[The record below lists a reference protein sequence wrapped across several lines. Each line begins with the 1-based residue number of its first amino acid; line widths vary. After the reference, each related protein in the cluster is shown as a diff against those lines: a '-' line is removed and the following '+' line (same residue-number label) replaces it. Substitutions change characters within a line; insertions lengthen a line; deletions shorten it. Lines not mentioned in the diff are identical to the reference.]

1 MSDSNKALKEKL
13 LCSRKNGFDRVD
25 AAELVDMESYCKD
38 YMAFLNVSRTERLC
52 AAETVRLAEQA
63 GYKPLVRGQ
72 ALKAGDKVYV
82 CNRGKSV
89 LLAHVGSK
97 PMSEGA
103 QIAAAQGA
111 GLTALAR
118 ANEISR
124 TAVLRLLDVGAQGV
138 VVPCV
143 ETVEEVREL
152 VRYAKFAPLGNRGF
166 CPTRD
171 GGWGHAAHAVSI
183 SGYMETSNRETLLL
197 PQCETVGCLEH
208 IEEITAMD
216 GVDGIFVGPFDLSIA
231 LGHPG
236 EFNAPVVHDAILRV
250 QAACKRSGKLSIIFT
265 GSAAASRQRFA
276 EGFDSVTMGMD
287 SLFYVE
293 MYKNLVADVWG
304 K

>member
-1 MSDSNKALKEKL
+1 MENTVLEKFHQGRQSL
-13 LCSRKNGFDRVD
+13 GTFSAIGSPLAVESLRYTGLDYVIVD
-25 AAELVDMESYCKD
+25 TEHSPVGIESAA
-38 YMAFLNVSRTERLC
+38 
-52 AAETVRLAEQA
+52 
-63 GYKPLVRGQ
+63 
-72 ALKAGDKVYV
+72 
-82 CNRGKSV
+82 
-89 LLAHVGSK
+89 
-97 PMSEGA
+97 A

-171 GGWGHAAHAVSI
+171 GGWGYAAHATSI
-183 SGYMETSNRETLLL
+183 PAYMETCNREALLL

-208 IEEITAMD
+208 IDEIVALE

-231 LGHPG
+231 LGYPG
-236 EFNAPVVHDAILRV
+236 EFDAPAVREAIARV
-250 QAACKRSGKLSIIFT
+250 QAACRRHGKLSMIFT
-265 GSAAASRQRFA
+265 GNAAASRQRFA
-276 EGFDSVTMGMD
+276 EGFDSVTLSMD
-287 SLFYVE
+287 TLLYVE
-293 MYKNLVADVWG
+293 MYKNLVEDVW
-304 K
+304 KQS

>member
-1 MSDSNKALKEKL
+1 MENTVLEKFHQGRQSL
-13 LCSRKNGFDRVD
+13 GTFSAIGSPLAVESLRYTGLDYVIVD
-25 AAELVDMESYCKD
+25 TEHSPAGIESAA
-38 YMAFLNVSRTERLC
+38 
-52 AAETVRLAEQA
+52 
-63 GYKPLVRGQ
+63 
-72 ALKAGDKVYV
+72 
-82 CNRGKSV
+82 
-89 LLAHVGSK
+89 
-97 PMSEGA
+97 A

-152 VRYAKFAPLGNRGF
+152 VRY
-166 CPTRD
+166 
-171 GGWGHAAHAVSI
+171 AVSI

>member
-1 MSDSNKALKEKL
+1 MENTVLEKFHQGRQSL
-13 LCSRKNGFDRVD
+13 GTFSAIGSPLAVESLRYTGLDYVIVD
-25 AAELVDMESYCKD
+25 TEHSPAGIESAA
-38 YMAFLNVSRTERLC
+38 
-52 AAETVRLAEQA
+52 
-63 GYKPLVRGQ
+63 
-72 ALKAGDKVYV
+72 
-82 CNRGKSV
+82 
-89 LLAHVGSK
+89 
-97 PMSEGA
+97 A

-276 EGFDSVTMGMD
+276 DAKKPGADFRAG
-287 SLFYVE
+287 SLFIPSLPASVPLRTLPGQSPFPHWQYPAPAWSP
-293 MYKNLVADVWG
+293 LPGCRCPHPWRRPCTARPAG
-304 K
+304 AQSP

>member
-1 MSDSNKALKEKL
+1 MI
-13 LCSRKNGFDRVD
+13 VD
-25 AAELVDMESYCKD
+25 TEHSPAGIESAA
-38 YMAFLNVSRTERLC
+38 
-52 AAETVRLAEQA
+52 
-63 GYKPLVRGQ
+63 
-72 ALKAGDKVYV
+72 
-82 CNRGKSV
+82 
-89 LLAHVGSK
+89 
-97 PMSEGA
+97 A

-171 GGWGHAAHAVSI
+171 GGYGYDEVSMQGTDVYFAHA
-183 SGYMETSNRETLLL
+183 NQETLLI

-231 LGHPG
+231 LG
-236 EFNAPVVHDAILRV
+236 
-250 QAACKRSGKLSIIFT
+250 LSLIHI
-265 GSAAASRQRFA
+265 
-276 EGFDSVTMGMD
+276 
-287 SLFYVE
+287 
-293 MYKNLVADVWG
+293 
-304 K
+304 

>member
-1 MSDSNKALKEKL
+1 MENTVLEKFHQGRQSL
-13 LCSRKNGFDRVD
+13 GTFSAIGSPLAVESLRYTGLDYVIVD
-25 AAELVDMESYCKD
+25 TEHSPAGIESAA
-38 YMAFLNVSRTERLC
+38 
-52 AAETVRLAEQA
+52 
-63 GYKPLVRGQ
+63 
-72 ALKAGDKVYV
+72 
-82 CNRGKSV
+82 
-89 LLAHVGSK
+89 
-97 PMSEGA
+97 A

-236 EFNAPVVHDAILRV
+236 EFNAPWSMTPSCGSRRPA
-250 QAACKRSGKLSIIFT
+250 
-265 GSAAASRQRFA
+265 SAAASSPSSLPAVRQPAASGLPRA
-276 EGFDSVTMGMD
+276 LTALPWAWTPCSM
-287 SLFYVE
+287 
-293 MYKNLVADVWG
+293 
-304 K
+304 

>member
-1 MSDSNKALKEKL
+1 MENTVLEKFHQGRQSL
-13 LCSRKNGFDRVD
+13 GTFSAIGSPLAVESLRYTGLDYVIVD
-25 AAELVDMESYCKD
+25 TEHSPAGIESAA
-38 YMAFLNVSRTERLC
+38 
-52 AAETVRLAEQA
+52 
-63 GYKPLVRGQ
+63 
-72 ALKAGDKVYV
+72 
-82 CNRGKSV
+82 
-89 LLAHVGSK
+89 
-97 PMSEGA
+97 A

-171 GGWGHAAHAVSI
+171 GGWGFDAESLQGTEAYFARC
-183 SGYMETSNRETLLL
+183 NRETLLL
-197 PQCETVGCLEH
+197 PQCETRGCLEH

-276 EGFDSVTMGMD
+276 EGFDSVTLGMD

>member
-1 MSDSNKALKEKL
+1 MENTVLEKFHQGRQSL
-13 LCSRKNGFDRVD
+13 GTFSAIGSPLAVESLRYTGLDYVIVD
-25 AAELVDMESYCKD
+25 TEHSPAGIESAA
-38 YMAFLNVSRTERLC
+38 
-52 AAETVRLAEQA
+52 
-63 GYKPLVRGQ
+63 
-72 ALKAGDKVYV
+72 
-82 CNRGKSV
+82 
-89 LLAHVGSK
+89 
-97 PMSEGA
+97 A

-171 GGWGHAAHAVSI
+171 GGYGYDEVSMQGTDVYFAHA
-183 SGYMETSNRETLLL
+183 NQETLLI

-231 LGHPG
+231 LGRPMAFDCD
-236 EFNAPVVHDAILRV
+236 EMRAALDRILNACHKNNKMAFIFCGDA
-250 QAACKRSGKLSIIFT
+250 QAAKAR
-265 GSAAASRQRFA
+265 AAQ
-276 EGFDSVTMGMD
+276 GFDSVTAGLDIMALVD
-287 SLFYVE
+287 SYRAMVQ
-293 MYKNLVADVWG
+293 DIRG
-304 K
+304 

>member
-1 MSDSNKALKEKL
+1 MENTVLEKFHQGRQSL
-13 LCSRKNGFDRVD
+13 GTFSAIGSPLAVESLRYTGLDYVIVD
-25 AAELVDMESYCKD
+25 TEHSPAGIESAA
-38 YMAFLNVSRTERLC
+38 
-52 AAETVRLAEQA
+52 
-63 GYKPLVRGQ
+63 
-72 ALKAGDKVYV
+72 
-82 CNRGKSV
+82 
-89 LLAHVGSK
+89 
-97 PMSEGA
+97 A

-231 LGHPG
+231 LGRPMAFDCD
-236 EFNAPVVHDAILRV
+236 EMRAALDRILNACHKNNKMAFIFCGDA
-250 QAACKRSGKLSIIFT
+250 QAAKAR
-265 GSAAASRQRFA
+265 AAQ
-276 EGFDSVTMGMD
+276 GFDSVTAGLDIMALVD
-287 SLFYVE
+287 SYRAMVQ
-293 MYKNLVADVWG
+293 DIRG
-304 K
+304 

>member
-1 MSDSNKALKEKL
+1 MENTVLEKFHQGRQSL
-13 LCSRKNGFDRVD
+13 GTFSAIGSPLAVESLRYTGLDYVIVD
-25 AAELVDMESYCKD
+25 TEHSPAGIESAA
-38 YMAFLNVSRTERLC
+38 
-52 AAETVRLAEQA
+52 
-63 GYKPLVRGQ
+63 
-72 ALKAGDKVYV
+72 
-82 CNRGKSV
+82 
-89 LLAHVGSK
+89 
-97 PMSEGA
+97 A

-171 GGWGHAAHAVSI
+171 GGYGYDEVSMQGTDVYFAHA
-183 SGYMETSNRETLLL
+183 NQETLLI

>member
-1 MSDSNKALKEKL
+1 MY
-13 LCSRKNGFDRVD
+13 CVKNIKDDIFWVGGNDR
-25 AAELVDMESYCKD
+25 
-38 YMAFLNVSRTERLC
+38 
-52 AAETVRLAEQA
+52 RLALFENVF
-63 GYKPLVRGQ
+63 PIPRGVSYN
-72 ALKAGDKVYV
+72 AYV
-82 CNRGKSV
+82 VLDEKTV
-89 LLAHVGSK
+89 LLDTVDKAVSGVFFENIEHVLAGRKLDYVIVDTEHS
-97 PMSEGA
+97 PAGIESAAA

>member
-1 MSDSNKALKEKL
+1 
-13 LCSRKNGFDRVD
+13 
-25 AAELVDMESYCKD
+25 MES
-38 YMAFLNVSRTERLC
+38 
-52 AAETVRLAEQA
+52 AA
-63 GYKPLVRGQ
+63 
-72 ALKAGDKVYV
+72 
-82 CNRGKSV
+82 
-89 LLAHVGSK
+89 
-97 PMSEGA
+97 A

-124 TAVLRLLDVGAQGV
+124 TAVLRLLDVGAQVWWSPAWRPWRKSGSWSGM
-138 VVPCV
+138 PSSRLWG
-143 ETVEEVREL
+143 TG
-152 VRYAKFAPLGNRGF
+152 ASH
-166 CPTRD
+166 RD